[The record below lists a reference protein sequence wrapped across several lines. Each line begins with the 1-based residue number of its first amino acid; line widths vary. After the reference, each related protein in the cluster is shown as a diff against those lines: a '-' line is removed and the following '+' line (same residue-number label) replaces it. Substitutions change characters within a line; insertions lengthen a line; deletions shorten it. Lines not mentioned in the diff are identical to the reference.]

1 MSHRWEDG
9 AAGGSARGAG
19 CCPAERAAARG
30 SRRPQL
36 PLESPTAAERGERS
50 SVCPGSSCIPTV
62 CSSLSAVHL
71 RILPWLPFPRG
82 CLPKRETRH
91 CSHRWHWGCWW
102 PVWSGSFLLPACSEM
117 VQTLAS
123 TRMLHVTA
131 AALTSLFYTKNCERR
146 NLTNKC
152 FSSPFCFLSMQDKCP
167 LFFSSC
173 DTVICMKL
181 LLLDLCP
188 KGLQVLLLLG
198 QRSFPSLSLKRTV
211 KGFKEIQ
218 EP

>member
-50 SVCPGSSCIPTV
+50 SVCPRSSCIPTV

-91 CSHRWHWGCWW
+91 CSHRWHCGCWW
-102 PVWSGSFLLPACSEM
+102 PVWVRVFSPSCLL
-117 VQTLAS
+117 
-123 TRMLHVTA
+123 
-131 AALTSLFYTKNCERR
+131 R
-146 NLTNKC
+146 NGANTGLYQNITCN
-152 FSSPFCFLSMQDKCP
+152 
-167 LFFSSC
+167 SSC
-173 DTVICMKL
+173 SNFIIL
-181 LLLDLCP
+181 H
-188 KGLQVLLLLG
+188 
-198 QRSFPSLSLKRTV
+198 
-211 KGFKEIQ
+211 Q
-218 EP
+218 EL

>member
-71 RILPWLPFPRG
+71 RILPWQPFPRG
-82 CLPKRETRH
+82 CLPRGRLVIAVTGGTGVAGGQ
-91 CSHRWHWGCWW
+91 CG
-102 PVWSGSFLLPACSEM
+102 SGSFLLPACSEM
-117 VQTLAS
+117 VQTLAF
-123 TRMLHVTA
+123 TRILHVKA
-131 AALTSLFYTKNCERR
+131 AALTSLFYTK
-146 NLTNKC
+146 
-152 FSSPFCFLSMQDKCP
+152 
-167 LFFSSC
+167 SC
-173 DTVICMKL
+173 
-181 LLLDLCP
+181 
-188 KGLQVLLLLG
+188 
-198 QRSFPSLSLKRTV
+198 
-211 KGFKEIQ
+211 
-218 EP
+218 